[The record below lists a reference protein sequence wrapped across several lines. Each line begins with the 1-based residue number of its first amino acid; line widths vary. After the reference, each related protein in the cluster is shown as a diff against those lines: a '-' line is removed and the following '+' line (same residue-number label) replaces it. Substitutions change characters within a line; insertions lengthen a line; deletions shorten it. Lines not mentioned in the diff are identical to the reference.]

1 MDLGNRI
8 CRTKEEF
15 RRAVMSF
22 LENIAEYKEAVDLLL
37 TINSRLVDSNHFF
50 LTISLPL
57 TPGKCKNG
65 MLYHKA
71 SRCH

>member
-8 CRTKEEF
+8 CRTKEL

-37 TINSRLVDSNHFF
+37 TINSRLVDSKN
-50 LTISLPL
+50 ISF
-57 TPGKCKNG
+57 
-65 MLYHKA
+65 
-71 SRCH
+71 

>member
-22 LENIAEYKEAVDLLL
+22 LENIAEYKEGVDLLL
-37 TINSRLVDSNHFF
+37 TINSRLVGFETLSFW
-50 LTISLPL
+50 L
-57 TPGKCKNG
+57 
-65 MLYHKA
+65 
-71 SRCH
+71 

>member
-22 LENIAEYKEAVDLLL
+22 LENIAEYKEGVDLLL
-37 TINSRLVDSNHFF
+37 TINSRLVGFETLFF
-50 LTISLPL
+50 WL
-57 TPGKCKNG
+57 
-65 MLYHKA
+65 
-71 SRCH
+71 